1 MSFVS
6 SSKQLARL
14 PSEVRLAHYYCFYL
28 HDAIA
33 RMFVEYEAANAME
46 ITVNFAGKSKANEF
60 MQDAK
65 RYDPITALRNAGLHT
80 EAKHTVLNA
89 ITMAMSSDCAH
100 HIYEALK
107 CFEKRKVIPGFS
119 LLRKPLLDNLSY
131 FSWMVADEN
140 GFYDDFTCGDV
151 SKITQKKLGN
161 RRIELIESAIKAIK
175 VEDLCSAQQINDII
189 FNSKN
194 DSGLYGYFQHALHLV
209 TVERLELKTSPENFN
224 FIFKNPNDDD
234 VYFSLYSVLPLV
246 IFYLARVVMHLF
258 EKISP
263 MDPVSKA
270 AFTLRSQMGLL
281 LLRHKGAERMLHI
294 FEGISETVEC
304 FSCGGALKITARNV
318 ERIVLTE
325 TVRCTKC
332 RRINGFPFDAFLTI

>member
-46 ITVNFAGKSKANEF
+46 IKVNFEGKSKAKEF
-60 MQDAK
+60 SKNAK
-65 RYDPITALRNAGLHT
+65 RYDPITALRHAGLHA
-80 EAKHTVLNA
+80 EAKRTVLNA

-107 CFEKRKVIPGFS
+107 CFEKRKIIPGFS

-131 FSWMVADEN
+131 FSWMVADED

-161 RRIELIESAIKAIK
+161 RRKELIENAIKAIE
-175 VEDLCSAQQINDII
+175 VEGLCSAGQIHDII

-234 VYFSLYSVLPLV
+234 VYLTLYSVLPLV

-258 EKISP
+258 DRISRWIL
-263 MDPVSKA
+263 
-270 AFTLRSQMGLL
+270 F
-281 LLRHKGAERMLHI
+281 
-294 FEGISETVEC
+294 
-304 FSCGGALKITARNV
+304 
-318 ERIVLTE
+318 
-325 TVRCTKC
+325 
-332 RRINGFPFDAFLTI
+332 RRPPSS